1 MEILRSLP
9 ESESNKV
16 GEMQLDF
23 KYGSDKLREYTN
35 STFIPDSPVNC
46 VLEIICKIIF

>member
-1 MEILRSLP
+1 MKILMNLA

-23 KYGSDKLREYTN
+23 KYGSDKL
-35 STFIPDSPVNC
+35 
-46 VLEIICKIIF
+46 

>member
-1 MEILRSLP
+1 MEILRSLS

-23 KYGSDKLREYTN
+23 KYGSDKLQQYTN
-35 STFIPDSPVNC
+35 STSSQTPRWTVC
-46 VLEIICKIIF
+46 